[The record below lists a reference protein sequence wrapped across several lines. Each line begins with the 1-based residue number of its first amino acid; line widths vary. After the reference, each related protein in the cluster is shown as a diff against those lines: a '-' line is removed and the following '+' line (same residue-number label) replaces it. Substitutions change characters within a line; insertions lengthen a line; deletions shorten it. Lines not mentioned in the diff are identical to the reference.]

1 MVFHVSLRFFL
12 HLHNMGPQPWFP
24 SPEGA
29 IQRAPQPWS
38 PHHKA
43 SPPMLFLYVELI
55 HSAPVKYENSIHYV
69 FTLWVMRFLCFL
81 NMVSLSWF
89 SCSQPYVRATL
100 FFILFF
106 FFSAAQRLFPKI
118 LPRGAFFSGQQIK
131 AWYAQLKRS
140 FCLIALSW
148 FNAHLYCHNTFWIA
162 AQRTFFFEKNICRAA
177 LFFGKQIRAWY
188 AQLIFKNAP
197 I

>member
-1 MVFHVSLRFFL
+1 MIFHVSLRFFL
-12 HLHNMGPQPWFP
+12 HLHHMGPQPWFP

-100 FFILFF
+100 LFLYSSSSSQPRSSF
-106 FFSAAQRLFPKI
+106 FPKI
-118 LPRGAFFSGQQIK
+118 LPRGAFFFLDNKSK
-131 AWYAQLKRS
+131 LDM
-140 FCLIALSW
+140 LSW
-148 FNAHLYCHNTFWIA
+148 NDLFVWSLFHDSTLIYIVTIL
-162 AQRTFFFEKNICRAA
+162 FE
-177 LFFGKQIRAWY
+177 
-188 AQLIFKNAP
+188 
-197 I
+197 